1 MTSSLKTTTA
11 VVLNWRTPEHTARAV
26 RQLAQDGLAESRIV
40 IVDNASA
47 DGSIDR
53 FRSEFPRAT
62 VVAMEKNVGFARGNN
77 EGAAVL
83 RGSAY
88 LFVNSDAFVHREGS
102 TVRLVAALASGV
114 GIAVPRLL
122 NSDLTLQP
130 SVVPA
135 STPLPEVVRA
145 SGLSRFVPDRW
156 QPVLGTHWGHG
167 YSRPIKAATGAVLA
181 VGVDAWRALGGFAET
196 QFMYAED
203 LDLCWRAR
211 RLGWEVHFVAEAEF
225 IHLGNAS
232 ASSVWS
238 DPERAERVA
247 RAEAAMIRK
256 NLPRGRAALTLGLM
270 AAGVGARAVAF
281 AALRDRVAAEASRG
295 WWRGY
300 VAGLR
305 G

>member
-1 MTSSLKTTTA
+1 VTSSLENTTA
-11 VVLNWRTPEHTARAV
+11 VVLNWRTPDHSARAI
-26 RQLAQDGLAESRIV
+26 RQLAQDGLPESRIV

-47 DGSIDR
+47 DGSIER
-53 FRSEFPRAT
+53 FRSEFPLAT
-62 VVAMEKNVGFARGNN
+62 VVAMEENVGFARGNN

-88 LFVNSDAFVHREGS
+88 LFVNSDAFVYREGS
-102 TVRLVAALASGV
+102 TTRLIAALTAGV

-135 STPLPEVVRA
+135 STPLPEVIRA

-156 QPVLGTHWGHG
+156 QPALGTHWSHG
-167 YSRPIKAATGAVLA
+167 YSRPIQAATGAVLA
-181 VGVDAWRALGGFAET
+181 VGGDAWRALGGFAES

-211 RLGWEVHFVAEAEF
+211 RLGWEVQFVAEAEF
-225 IHLGNAS
+225 IHLGSAS
-232 ASSVWS
+232 ASSMWS

-256 NLPRGRAALTLGLM
+256 NLPGRRSALTLGFM

-281 AALRDRVAAEASRG
+281 AALRDRVAAEASCG